1 MGAAV
6 VTFDRVENPDFD
18 FVDVSTSRALALVA
32 SSSIEDSVGDG
43 TISTDMVDLEDR
55 TDDELRDK
63 ALLKDERRAASPMLL
78 LLTELILMELP
89 PRRPDVDD
97 ESPLRTGVG
106 LMVLPAPIPAEE
118 FLNRKNLLLFVPS
131 LDVTIVLLDTIR
143 ELGNRKRFVRVV
155 TVLEATISTD
165 ASMEPVF
172 AIEGAISSFE
182 GKGGRFF

>member
-78 LLTELILMELP
+78 LLTELILMEVVLSNI
-89 PRRPDVDD
+89 VYVKLK
-97 ESPLRTGVG
+97 SPVSKSRT
-106 LMVLPAPIPAEE
+106 
-118 FLNRKNLLLFVPS
+118 LN
-131 LDVTIVLLDTIR
+131 
-143 ELGNRKRFVRVV
+143 
-155 TVLEATISTD
+155 
-165 ASMEPVF
+165 
-172 AIEGAISSFE
+172 IEH
-182 GKGGRFF
+182 